1 METIFFILFYF
12 CFSVLGVAQNFRYFK
27 PDTMSSSIVYLKL
40 KGEENWSKPLDV
52 DWHWQKTRQL
62 IEYVE
67 EDVFKAAFE
76 EIDWKEVSVL
86 SRVGVFFRFNKSFH
100 IDYLHFTIPSSSFSR
115 EDLVRLE
122 FFFLDYAR
130 LLKKVDLSPYLYTDD
145 PAKFEYG
152 IGRFL
157 LIRENSSVWN
167 EK

>member
-12 CFSVLGVAQNFRYFK
+12 CFSVLVVAQNFRYFK

-115 EDLVRLE
+115 KDLVRLE
-122 FFFLDYAR
+122 KNFLDYAR